1 MTVHY
6 PHAVASLF
14 RTWCATRGCLQAGEI
29 VLHRPRNA
37 SRPLALPDTRTRI
50 LLLFSSNLERFARL
64 YSLRRHTRVNK
75 RHARWSRGEL
85 GAEGK
90 IMTVLEASKSTNAR
104 ADGFAALRAGKTA
117 CSSTSPMS
125 RSARTRTSRPCEISF
140 LATPKRRDEPE
151 PSGARRPDLV
161 EGDDQAAID
170 SHRGR
175 LPLGER
181 PRAPDSGRATL
192 GSSV

>member
-1 MTVHY
+1 MT
-6 PHAVASLF
+6 A
-14 RTWCATRGCLQAGEI
+14 
-29 VLHRPRNA
+29 
-37 SRPLALPDTRTRI
+37 
-50 LLLFSSNLERFARL
+50 
-64 YSLRRHTRVNK
+64 
-75 RHARWSRGEL
+75 
-85 GAEGK
+85 
-90 IMTVLEASKSTNAR
+90 LEASKSTKAR
-104 ADGFAALRAGKTA
+104 ADGFAALRDEKTA

-125 RSARTRTSRPCEISF
+125 QSARTRTSRPCEISF

-161 EGDDQAAID
+161 EGDDQAAVD